1 MDTVPAAGVA
11 LMLTWATTTVT
22 ILSGEATDEFGDAT
36 DGTTVAA
43 SGVPAS
49 LIEQSRT
56 LRDPTDPAPRV
67 VRFTTCRIPP
77 TTAGL
82 AITSD
87 NRIRDEK
94 TNAVYIIDS
103 ITPPSNPA
111 WPQDIR
117 LDLRRT
123 TT

>member
-1 MDTVPAAGVA
+1 MPA
-11 LMLTWATTTVT
+11 LATTTIT
-22 ILSGEATDEFGDAT
+22 ILTGSAVDEFGDPT

-43 SGVPAS
+43 SGMPAS
-49 LIEQSRT
+49 LIEQSRIVH
-56 LRDPTDPAPRV
+56 DPTDPTPRV
-67 VRFTTCRIPP
+67 VRFTTCRTAP

-87 NRIRDEK
+87 DRVKDES
-94 TNAVYIIDS
+94 TDDIYIIDS
-103 ITPPSNPA
+103 ISKPENPA
-111 WPQDIR
+111 LGQDIR

>member
-1 MDTVPAAGVA
+1 
-11 LMLTWATTTVT
+11 MLSWATTTVS
-22 ILSGEATDEFGDAT
+22 ILGGSATDEFGDPT

-43 SGVPAS
+43 SGMPAS
-49 LIEQSRT
+49 LIEQSRI
-56 LRDPTDPAPRV
+56 LRDPTDPTPRV
-67 VRFTTCRIPP
+67 VRFTTCRVPP

-87 NRIRDEK
+87 NRIKDEA
-94 TNAVYIIDS
+94 TNAIYIIDS

-111 WPQDIR
+111 YPQDIR